1 MSKIAETDLSGN
13 RAPAL
18 RRAVQILDVVSELTT
33 PPTFSDIVTKLGLPK
48 SSAHGL
54 CAALVDLGM
63 LIRTDAGTY
72 RIGAH
77 VMNWANAFL
86 GQTDLVEEFQRL
98 LQDRRELSDFTV
110 TLTVLDGQQVVY
122 VACSNSQAALG
133 FTFRIGMRLPAPF
146 TATGKAMLST
156 LDNEDLRRR
165 FKAGWPQRLTAHSVA
180 SFEPLLQ
187 ELALVRQRGYS
198 VDNGQIREGMFCIG
212 APVYDFSGQV
222 VAGLAVSML
231 AQEATEL
238 NVATIGKK
246 LVDIASSLSAR
257 LGKRRV

>member
-1 MSKIAETDLSGN
+1 MSKIAETDSSTN
-13 RAPAL
+13 SAPAL
-18 RRAVQILDVVSELTT
+18 RRAIQILDAVSELST
-33 PPTFSDIVTKLGLPK
+33 PPTFSEIVTKLGLPK

-72 RIGAH
+72 RVGAR
-77 VMNWANAFL
+77 VMNWASAFL

-110 TLTVLDGQQVVY
+110 TMTVLDGQQVVY
-122 VACSNSQAALG
+122 VACANSQAALG

-146 TATGKAMLST
+146 TATGKAILST
-156 LDNEDLRRR
+156 LNEGDIRRR
-165 FKAGWPQRLTAHSVA
+165 FEAGWPPQLTTHSVA
-180 SFEPLLQ
+180 SLGPLLQ

-231 AQEATEL
+231 EQEATDA
-238 NVATIGKK
+238 NIATIGGK
-246 LVDIASSLSAR
+246 LIDIASSLSAR
-257 LGKRRV
+257 LGNNRI

>member
-1 MSKIAETDLSGN
+1 MPENTETETPGN
-13 RAPAL
+13 SAPAL
-18 RRAVQILDVVSELTT
+18 RRAVQILDAVSELPT
-33 PPTFSDIVTKLGLPK
+33 PPTFTEIVTLLGLPK

-63 LIRTDAGTY
+63 LMRTDAGTY
-72 RIGAH
+72 RIGGR
-77 VMNWANAFL
+77 VMNWANDFI

-110 TLTVLDGQQVVY
+110 TMTILDSQQVVY
-122 VACSNSQAALG
+122 VACANSKAALG

-146 TATGKAMLST
+146 TATGKAILST
-156 LDNEDLRRR
+156 LNEGDIRRR
-165 FKAGWPQRLTAHSVA
+165 FEAGWPPQLTTHSVV
-180 SFEPLLQ
+180 SLELLLQ

-198 VDNGQIREGMFCIG
+198 LDNGQIREGMFCIG

-231 AQEATEL
+231 EQEATDS
-238 NVATIGKK
+238 NIATIGGK
-246 LVDIASSLSAR
+246 LIDIASSLSAR
-257 LGKRRV
+257 LGNNRI